1 MLTGLRTPGSR
12 SSEFLV
18 TVVTV
23 VVQVI
28 MALADG
34 PTGGT
39 ANKAGVAAAIA
50 YVLSRGL
57 AKYEGR
63 GTVPPPVTPPVAP
76 PQG

>member
-1 MLTGLRTPGSR
+1 MLTGLKTPGSR

-23 VVQVI
+23 IVQVI

-34 PTGGT
+34 PTHGT

-50 YVLSRGL
+50 YIISRGL

-63 GTVPPPVTPPVAP
+63 GPVVPPVQPPPP
-76 PQG
+76 PQA